1 MANRLALFDCDGTLV
16 DSQHNI
22 CTAMDRAF
30 EAVKLAPPPRHH
42 TLAVVGLSLPQA
54 MAVLL
59 PDAEADFHMHMADQY
74 KLMFQAMRGQGVV
87 DEPLFEGVAELIER
101 LDADGWLLGVATG
114 KSDRGLNLCLASH
127 GLSARFVTL
136 QTADRPPSKPHPS
149 MRSAERRV
157 RKECGSNG
165 RSR

>member
-30 EAVKLAPPPRHH
+30 EAVKLEPPPRHH

-59 PDAEADFHMHMADQY
+59 PDAEADFHMPTADQY
-74 KLMFQAMRGQGVV
+74 TLMFPALRGQRGVV
-87 DEPLFEGVAELIER
+87 EPTFQVLARIVVRRSSAGVVV
-101 LDADGWLLGVATG
+101 GV
-114 KSDRGLNLCLASH
+114 
-127 GLSARFVTL
+127 
-136 QTADRPPSKPHPS
+136 
-149 MRSAERRV
+149 
-157 RKECGSNG
+157 
-165 RSR
+165 

>member
-1 MANRLALFDCDGTLV
+1 MAG
-16 DSQHNI
+16 
-22 CTAMDRAF
+22 
-30 EAVKLAPPPRHH
+30 P
-42 TLAVVGLSLPQA
+42 
-54 MAVLL
+54 L

-114 KSDRGLNLCLASH
+114 KSDRGLNLCIASH

-136 QTADRPPSKPHPS
+136 QTADRLPSNPHQS
-149 MRSAERRV
+149 IIEKAMADEVAVAETRGMNGYTSVV
-157 RKECGSNG
+157 RERDVDENG
-165 RSR
+165 RSLV

>member
-30 EAVKLAPPPRHH
+30 EAVQLAPPPRHH

-59 PDAEADFHMHMADQY
+59 PDAAADFHMHMADQY
-74 KLMFQAMRGQGVV
+74 QLLFQAMPGQGVA
-87 DEPLFEGVAELIER
+87 DEPPFEGVAALLAR
-101 LDADGWLLGVATG
+101 RDAGGGV
-114 KSDRGLNLCLASH
+114 
-127 GLSARFVTL
+127 V
-136 QTADRPPSKPHPS
+136 
-149 MRSAERRV
+149 
-157 RKECGSNG
+157 
-165 RSR
+165 